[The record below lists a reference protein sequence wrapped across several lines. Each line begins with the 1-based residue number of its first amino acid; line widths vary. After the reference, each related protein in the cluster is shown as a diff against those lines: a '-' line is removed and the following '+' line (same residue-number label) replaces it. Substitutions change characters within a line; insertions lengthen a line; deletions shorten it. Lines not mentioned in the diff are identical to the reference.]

1 MNNTETTSRTR
12 TIKLTELEADNLFY
26 ALSDHLDRLVTM
38 ASDHGEALTAEERLE
53 RDALKRVLKKLRNA

>member
-1 MNNTETTSRTR
+1 MSTTRRAR
-12 TIKLTELEADNLFY
+12 TIKLTELEADNL
-26 ALSDHLDRLVTM
+26 AWTISEHLERLEVT